1 MTTREKTFDAVAL
14 MRSLRDEIDREVASL
29 PPDQRAR
36 YVRERAERVRQDLI
50 GPQAAVRQ
58 RKAR

>member
-1 MTTREKTFDAVAL
+1 MTSKKDFDAVEL

-29 PPDQRAR
+29 SPSQRVR

-50 GPQAAVRQ
+50 GSQATVRQ
-58 RKAR
+58 QKVR